1 MRPPQSDTLPGMTA
15 RSSGTRLPPGRHKL
29 ARDTVLTSQRERIHR
44 AAFEQIAAHGYHG
57 TSVAAIVA
65 AAGVSRRTFYEF
77 FPNKQDCF
85 RAACDFFVAALDT
98 ELRMRAASLDTRHWR
113 TLVHDSLE
121 LYLAALADHPSAA
134 QALHVETLVAGREL
148 AEQRTQVQAILA
160 DRMRRAHRLAR
171 TQEPTLPTRPDE
183 VFDFLIGGIDDR
195 VRHCLQ
201 TRGPADLPNLLPL
214 LYASTLDLFGAPKT

>member
-1 MRPPQSDTLPGMTA
+1 MTA
-15 RSSGTRLPPGRHKL
+15 RNAGSATRLPPGRHKL
-29 ARDTVLTSQRERIHR
+29 ARDTVVTSQRERIHR

-77 FPNKQDCF
+77 FTNKQDCF
-85 RAACDFFVAALDT
+85 RAACDYFVAAFDTELRTRAAALDT
-98 ELRMRAASLDTRHWR
+98 PNWR

-121 LYLAALADHPSAA
+121 LYLTALADNPAIA

-148 AEQRTQVQAILA
+148 AEQRAQVQAILA
-160 DRMRRAHRLAR
+160 DRMRRAHYLAR
-171 TQEPTLPTRPDE
+171 QQQPTLPTRPDE
-183 VFDFLIGGIDDR
+183 TFAFIIGGIDDR

-201 TRGPADLPNLLPL
+201 TRGPAHLPTLLPL
-214 LYASTLDLFGAPKT
+214 LYASTVDLFGAPEA

>member
-1 MRPPQSDTLPGMTA
+1 MSA
-15 RSSGTRLPPGRHKL
+15 RNAGSATRLPPGRHKL
-29 ARDTVLTSQRERIHR
+29 ARDTVVTSQIQRLHR

-77 FPNKQDCF
+77 FANKQDCF
-85 RAACDFFVAALDT
+85 RAACDYFIATLDT
-98 ELRMRAASLDTRHWR
+98 EVRTRAAALDTRHWR

-121 LYLAALADHPSAA
+121 LYLTALADNPAIA

-148 AEQRTQVQAILA
+148 ADQRAQVQAILA
-160 DRMRRAHRLAR
+160 DRMRRAHHLAR
-171 TQEPTLPTRPDE
+171 QQQPTLLARPDE
-183 VFDFLIGGIDDR
+183 TFDFIIGGIDDR

-201 TRGPADLPNLLPL
+201 TRGPAHLPALLPL
-214 LYASTLDLFGAPKT
+214 LETATVDLFGATDHR

>member
-1 MRPPQSDTLPGMTA
+1 MTTPDA
-15 RSSGTRLPPGRHKL
+15 GSATRLPPGRHKL
-29 ARDTVLTSQRERIHR
+29 ARDTVTTSQIQRLHR

-77 FPNKQDCF
+77 FTNKQDCF
-85 RAACDFFVAALDT
+85 RAACDYFVAAFDTDLRERATALD
-98 ELRMRAASLDTRHWR
+98 ARHWR
-113 TLVHDSLE
+113 TLIHDSLE
-121 LYLAALADHPSAA
+121 LYLAALADNPAAA

-160 DRMRRAHRLAR
+160 DRMHRAHRLAR
-171 TQEPTLPTRPDE
+171 QQDPALPPRSEE
-183 VFDFLIGGIDDR
+183 VFDFIIGGIDDR

-201 TRGPADLPNLLPL
+201 TRGAAQLLTLLPL
-214 LYASTLDLFGAPKT
+214 LNAATLDLFGATEHR